1 MVDTS
6 LSVVELF
13 IGFEYDEIDK
23 SEFEEVIKML
33 ILCSNGLSSDMLL
46 SQLSS
51 KVVDCKT
58 AALVVTADNE
68 YKENNYHVPRCVAEL
83 QSLNL
88 NVDIFDLDKQPADL
102 LLNYDVVE
110 FIGGN
115 PYYLLHAIQSSN
127 SIDILRTI
135 AETKI
140 LIGWSAAAFVFGPT
154 LELVNCYSP
163 EMNFLELTDLSGL
176 SLTDV
181 QVLPHYSRFLSRF
194 EKFEEKCCIY
204 EEGHGVK
211 VIRIN
216 DGDGVFIDKE
226 IIIWKKIKSNTSGF
240 FQAYIHLF
248 RHWRNFLSFYEPTPG
263 KVKIRMRFFR
273 VEYL

>member
-1 MVDTS
+1 MTDTS

-13 IGFEYDEIDK
+13 IGFEYNEIDK

-226 IIIWKKIKSNTSGF
+226 IIICK
-240 FQAYIHLF
+240 
-248 RHWRNFLSFYEPTPG
+248 R
-263 KVKIRMRFFR
+263 
-273 VEYL
+273 